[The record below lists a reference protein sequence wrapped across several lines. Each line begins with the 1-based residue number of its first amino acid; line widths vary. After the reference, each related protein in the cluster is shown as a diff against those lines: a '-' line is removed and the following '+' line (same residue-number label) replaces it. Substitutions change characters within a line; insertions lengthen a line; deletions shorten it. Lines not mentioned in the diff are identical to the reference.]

1 MEQRSEA
8 PYPVHSG
15 EAFKTTELQSP
26 RISFMGGFLTYRT
39 HRLTELYMA
48 SQRNGTMVR
57 RVSDFCF
64 TMTCLSRIQPLQIP
78 SNKD

>member
-15 EAFKTTELQSP
+15 EAFKTTGLQSP

-48 SQRNGTMVR
+48 SQRNGTIVR
-57 RVSDFCF
+57 RVSDF
-64 TMTCLSRIQPLQIP
+64 LLYDDALVARSSPP
-78 SNKD
+78 DSV